1 MKNFNSFNTQSERLE
16 KEADRFNNLTYD
28 KTGTSLDNLV
38 DDLRHGYRERSFVIT
53 ADAHKDTLQQRLVGA
68 GEWVTNTGQEPISSV
83 LKMDN
88 GNYIV
93 THAGFM
99 GLVKTNKEGKAQLE
113 DLIDMNDKDEDF
125 NPYKGLTI
133 GQSTDRGNTPV
144 ALTVFN
150 RGNRVVTDS
159 HDNTDYLEFRKGLSR
174 QIINY
179 ITFKNNGYF

>member
-1 MKNFNSFNTQSERLE
+1 
-16 KEADRFNNLTYD
+16 
-28 KTGTSLDNLV
+28 
-38 DDLRHGYRERSFVIT
+38 
-53 ADAHKDTLQQRLVGA
+53 
-68 GEWVTNTGQEPISSV
+68 
-83 LKMDN
+83 MDN

-133 GQSTDRGNTPV
+133 GQPTDRGNTPV
-144 ALTVFN
+144 ALTILN
-150 RGNRVVTDS
+150 RGNRGVQDS

-174 QIINY
+174 QIIDYYENM
-179 ITFKNNGYF
+179 K